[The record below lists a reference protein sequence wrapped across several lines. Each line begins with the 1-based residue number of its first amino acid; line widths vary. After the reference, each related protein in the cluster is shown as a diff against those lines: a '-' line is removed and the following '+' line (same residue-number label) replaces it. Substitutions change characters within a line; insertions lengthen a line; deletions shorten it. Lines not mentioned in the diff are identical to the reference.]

1 MNEFYVARLPLV
13 GDLATLVVWLA
24 VALVLLSGAVLLF
37 AIRAARLSARI
48 AELETQLALQQ
59 RAKTAAESTQPTD
72 SERPIPSEEGFKP

>member
-1 MNEFYVARLPLV
+1 MNEFYVARLPLI
-13 GDLATLVVWLA
+13 GDLTTLVVWLV

-59 RAKTAAESTQPTD
+59 RAKTAVESTQQTD
-72 SERPIPSEEGFKP
+72 SEQAIASKEGSKP